1 MLRESIYIKSV
12 GPIREIKIEDLKP
25 LTLFVGDTA
34 SGKSTILKVV
44 IFMRY
49 LYKMVNIRS
58 YLKNAKIPK
67 SPFRFRLEKMLH
79 DGMEELVT
87 KDSVIR
93 YEATVDG
100 SVYCIEIVKKKLFTN
115 ISIKNSDLLF
125 FKEAFIAET
134 RNIIPTWM
142 SRVSANKG
150 AKLGFYFHETFSSFD
165 DATDF
170 IDGLDIDFLGLTLR
184 ICKTKYGKRFQI
196 SSAAAP
202 NSFQIQLQ
210 HASSGTQFVVPL
222 LVILRY
228 YAHEFSFKKA
238 FQRSVLNYL
247 FEQDQLSRFRPEIEQ
262 SALPKYV
269 HIHLEEPELSLDPNA
284 QRKLINTMVRQI
296 FYDHA
301 ADRKLHLMLAT
312 HSPYIVN
319 QINVLLGA
327 SYSKNRESYLALNP
341 EYIDIYAV
349 QDGEISSLMAI
360 DNESGQVVVNTLRF
374 AEPMEA
380 IYKEYQ
386 EIQDKIE

>member
-12 GPIREIKIEDLKP
+12 GSIREIEIEELKP
-25 LTLFVGDTA
+25 LTLFVGKTA

-44 IFMRY
+44 VLMRY

-67 SPFRFRLEKMLH
+67 SPFRFRLDKLLQ
-79 DGMEELVT
+79 DGMKELVT
-87 KDSVIR
+87 KDSIIR
-93 YEATVDG
+93 YKVTVDG
-100 SVYCIEIVKKKLFTN
+100 AEYSIEIAKKKRSAN
-115 ISIKNSDLLF
+115 ISIKNKDLVF

-165 DATDF
+165 AATDI
-170 IDGLDIDFLGLTLR
+170 IDGLNIAFLDLALR
-184 ICKTKYGKRFQI
+184 IRRTKYGKQFLI
-196 SSAAAP
+196 SSIESP
-202 NSFQIQLQ
+202 ESFQINLN

-222 LVILRY
+222 LAILRY
-228 YAHEFSFKKA
+228 YAHEFSFKEA

-247 FEQDQLSRFRPEIEQ
+247 YEQEQLSRFRPEIEQ
-262 SALPKYV
+262 GDLSKYIHV
-269 HIHLEEPELSLDPNA
+269 HLEEPELSLDPNA
-284 QRKLINTMVRQI
+284 QRELISTMVRQV

-301 ADRKLHLMLAT
+301 ADRELHLLLAT

-319 QINVLLGA
+319 QINVLLRA
-327 SYSKNRESYLALNP
+327 SYSKNNVPYPALNP
-341 EYIDIYAV
+341 EWVDVYV
-349 QDGEISSLMAI
+349 VEDGTISSLMAT
-360 DNESGQVVVNTLRF
+360 DNTSGQAVVNTLRF
-374 AEPMEA
+374 AQPMEA

-386 EIQDKIE
+386 EIKTE

>member
-1 MLRESIYIKSV
+1 
-12 GPIREIKIEDLKP
+12 
-25 LTLFVGDTA
+25 
-34 SGKSTILKVV
+34 
-44 IFMRY
+44 
-49 LYKMVNIRS
+49 
-58 YLKNAKIPK
+58 
-67 SPFRFRLEKMLH
+67 
-79 DGMEELVT
+79 MEELVT

-184 ICKTKYGKRFQI
+184 IYKTKYGKRFQI

-202 NSFQIQLQ
+202 NSFQLQLQ

-327 SYSKNRESYLALNP
+327 SYSKNSEPYLALNP

-360 DNESGQVVVNTLRF
+360 DNESEQVVVNTLRF